1 MYFWNWP
8 QFFKNWKS
16 RKCVLKLY
24 LLVAQEKFEGHPWV
38 ETQVNSTNGH
48 INVTFSS
55 SSNSSSLQSLSTLHE
70 LNIDIDESLLLNL
83 LFGGLILVG
92 NSESSSAIGFAS
104 ENKSFSWKLKY

>member
-1 MYFWNWP
+1 M
-8 QFFKNWKS
+8 K
-16 RKCVLKLY
+16 
-24 LLVAQEKFEGHPWV
+24 
-38 ETQVNSTNGH
+38 TQVNSAIWH

-92 NSESSSAIGFAS
+92 NSESSSVIGFES
-104 ENKSFSWKLKY
+104 ESKNPS